1 VPRSRQR
8 VYLRRRITVGV
19 GIAVVLAIGFYLPI
33 TLLAPVGTVA
43 AAPVRFAV
51 PTTSAQAFP
60 MPGYGASA
68 ISAVDFGG
76 LLAQGGSTRPLPI
89 ASITKIIT
97 TLVVLQKKPLAGDQP
112 GPAIRFTVA
121 DEAIRKQ
128 YAARDGEVYP
138 IRVGGTMSESDV
150 ITVALVASA
159 NNYAR
164 ALADW
169 AYGSEAAF
177 LPVANAWLKAHGM
190 TSTVLTDSTGLN
202 SANRSTPTDL
212 IALGK
217 LALADPVVSADI
229 AIRTVTLP
237 VVGAIKN
244 TNTILGK
251 SGIVGIKTGTLI
263 GAGSSLL
270 FASKQE
276 IGSRTVTFIGVI
288 LDGPTHPVIDSR
300 IRSMLATA
308 RQAFVEQPLTHAG
321 DSFGSYTSL
330 SGQSTSVVAANT
342 ASVLIRRGTPIT
354 NTVSMR
360 PIGLAKKGT
369 IVGSAKFTVDG
380 KVYSVP
386 LKLTKSIVDP
396 GPWWRLTHP
405 GRLS

>member
-1 VPRSRQR
+1 
-8 VYLRRRITVGV
+8 VGV
-19 GIAVVLAIGFYLPI
+19 GVAVVLAVGFYLPI
-33 TLLAPVGTVA
+33 TLLAPVGAVA
-43 AAPVRFAV
+43 AAPVRFSV
-51 PTTSAQAFP
+51 PTMSAQAFSLP
-60 MPGYGASA
+60 TYGASA
-68 ISAVDFGG
+68 ISAVVFGG
-76 LLAQGGSTRPLPI
+76 LLAQGGSTKPLPI

-97 TLVVLQKKPLAGDQP
+97 TLVVLQKKPLAAGQP
-112 GPAIRFTVA
+112 GPAIQFTLA
-121 DEAIRKQ
+121 DDVIRQQ

-138 IRVGGTMSESDV
+138 IQVGGSMSESDV
-150 ITVALVASA
+150 IKVALVASA

-177 LPVANAWLKAHGM
+177 LPVANAWLKNHGM

-202 SANRSTPTDL
+202 PANRSTPTDL
-212 IALGK
+212 ISLGK
-217 LALADPVVSADI
+217 LALANPVVSSDI
-229 AIRTVTLP
+229 AIRNITLP

-270 FASKQE
+270 FASRQE
-276 IGSRTVTFIGVI
+276 IGSRSITFIGVI
-288 LDGPTHPVIDSR
+288 LDGPTHPIIDSR

-308 RQAFVEQPLTHAG
+308 RKAFVQQSLTHAG
-321 DSFGSYTSL
+321 DTFGTYTSRF
-330 SGQSTSVVAANT
+330 GQSTSVVAANT
-342 ASVLIRRGTPIT
+342 VSVLIRRGTPIT
-354 NTVSMR
+354 STISMR
-360 PIGLAKKGT
+360 RIGLAKKGA

-380 KVYSVP
+380 KVYSVA
-386 LKLTKSIVDP
+386 LKLTRSIVDP

>member
-1 VPRSRQR
+1 MGLSV
-8 VYLRRRITVGV
+8 
-19 GIAVVLAIGFYLPI
+19 AVVLAVGFYLPI
-33 TLLAPVGTVA
+33 TLLAPVGSVA
-43 AAPVRFAV
+43 ADPVRFAV
-51 PTTSAQAFP
+51 PTTSAQTFS

-76 LLAQGGSTRPLPI
+76 LLAQGGSTKPLPI

-97 TLVVLQKKPLAGDQP
+97 TLVVLEKRPLKVDQAGPEIPFTSADQT
-112 GPAIRFTVA
+112 IKN
-121 DEAIRKQ
+121 E

-138 IRVGGTMSESDV
+138 IQVGGTMSESNV
-150 ITVALVASA
+150 IKVALVASA

-212 IALGK
+212 IALGR
-217 LALADPVVSADI
+217 LALADPIVSADV
-229 AIRTVTLP
+229 AIRTITLP

-270 FASKQE
+270 FASRQE
-276 IGSRTVTFIGVI
+276 IGSRSVTFIGVI
-288 LDGPTHPVIDSR
+288 LDGPTHPIIDSR
-300 IRSMLATA
+300 IRSMLTLA
-308 RQAFVEQPLTHAG
+308 RAAFVQQSLTHSG
-321 DSFGSYTSL
+321 DVFGSYTSR
-330 SGQSTSVVAANT
+330 SGQSTSVVAAET
-342 ASVLIRRGTPIT
+342 TSVLIRRGTPIT
-354 NTVSMR
+354 STVSMR
-360 PIGLAKKGT
+360 PVGLAKKDS
-369 IVGSAKFTVDG
+369 IVGSVKFTVNG

-405 GRLS
+405 GGLS

>member
-1 VPRSRQR
+1 MV
-8 VYLRRRITVGV
+8 
-19 GIAVVLAIGFYLPI
+19 AVVLAIGFYLPI
-33 TLLAPVGTVA
+33 TLLAPVATVA

-51 PTTSAQAFP
+51 PTTQAQTFS

-68 ISAVDFGG
+68 ISAIDFGG
-76 LLAQGGSTRPLPI
+76 LLAQGGSTKPLPI

-97 TLVVLQKKPLAGDQP
+97 TLVVLDQKPLKANEP
-112 GPAIRFTVA
+112 GPAILFTPA
-121 DEAIRKQ
+121 DQTIKEQ

-138 IRVGGTMSESDV
+138 IDVGGTMSESDV
-150 ITVALVASA
+150 IKVALVASA

-169 AYGSEAAF
+169 AYGSETKF
-177 LPVANAWLKAHGM
+177 VVVANKWLKAHGF

-202 SANRSTPTDL
+202 PQNTSTPTDL
-212 IALGK
+212 ITLGK
-217 LALADPVVSADI
+217 LALANPIVSSDV
-229 AIRTVTLP
+229 AIQHITLP

-251 SGIVGIKTGTLI
+251 SGIVGIKTGTLV

-270 FASKQE
+270 FASRQE
-276 IGSRTVTFIGVI
+276 IGSRSVTFIGVI

-300 IRSMLATA
+300 IRAMLTTA
-308 RQAFVEQPLTHAG
+308 RAAFVQQPLTHAG
-321 DSFGSYTSL
+321 DSFGSYTSR
-330 SGQSTSVVAANT
+330 SGSSAGVVAADT
-342 ASVLIRRGTPIT
+342 TSVLIRRGTPIT
-354 NTVSMR
+354 TTVSMR

-369 IVGSAKFTVDG
+369 IVGSARFTVDG

-386 LKLTKSIVDP
+386 LKLTKSIIDP